1 MNLSNYYITLNL
13 IKKKFPIFL
22 KISLLTLSICTI
34 YYFIKTPSYTSKTTF
49 YSTYKEKQDT
59 TSLLNPLGSL
69 IGINGGTLDF
79 SISDYIKSEKML
91 NQIINKKYLIDGQKI
106 SLVQLWGSNFEQRT
120 FNPLTL
126 MLKFNKSLNFNSSIS
141 TEEKLTFITKE
152 ELKDKISFTENR
164 ISSLYSISV
173 TIDKYP
179 QLSKDILNEIYSS
192 IIAYTNEIE
201 NSKASEKI
209 DFINGRI
216 REVSLDLQNAER
228 EKLEFLE
235 QNKVANSP
243 ALVLRIDRIQRK
255 IDLHSDV
262 YTNLANQLEIA
273 KINQKDSTSSIF
285 LLDEA
290 KVPLEKDGD
299 SLLKFLVKITIL
311 LLFSFIFWSFYKSSR
326 LYNS

>member
-1 MNLSNYYITLNL
+1 MNLSNYFITLNL
-13 IKKKFPIFL
+13 IKKK
-22 KISLLTLSICTI
+22 ISNFFKNQLTDSINMYNI
-34 YYFIKTPSYTSKTTF
+34 LFNQDPSYTSKTTF

-91 NQIINKKYLIDGQKI
+91 NQVINKKYLIDGQKI

-126 MLKFNKSLNFNSSIS
+126 LLKFNKSLNFNSSIS

-179 QLSKDILNEIYSS
+179 QLSRDILNEIYSS

-273 KINQKDSTSSIF
+273 KINQKIVLHLFFF
-285 LLDEA
+285 LM
-290 KVPLEKDGD
+290 K
-299 SLLKFLVKITIL
+299 LKFL
-311 LLFSFIFWSFYKSSR
+311 
-326 LYNS
+326 